1 MLESGNQ
8 APRFELSEIDGS
20 VISLADEIS
29 EHRSVLLIFLRH
41 LG

>member
-1 MLESGNQ
+1 MLKTGNQ
-8 APRFELSEIDGS
+8 APSFDLSTMDGNF
-20 VISLADEIS
+20 VSLADEIS

>member
-1 MLESGNQ
+1 MLKTGNQ
-8 APRFELSEIDGS
+8 APRFELSKIDGNS
-20 VISLADEIS
+20 ISLSGEIC